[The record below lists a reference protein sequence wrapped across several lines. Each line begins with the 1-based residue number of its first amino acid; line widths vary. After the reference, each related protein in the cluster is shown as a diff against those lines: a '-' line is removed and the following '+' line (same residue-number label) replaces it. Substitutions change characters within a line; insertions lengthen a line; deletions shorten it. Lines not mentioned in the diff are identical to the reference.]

1 MALALHLLWG
11 TELLDRAATLT
22 SRPVVSMLQLPYL
35 MLLVKSRDGLSFQFG
50 ISTWVNTTSHV
61 KSSSSP
67 LVDHVYY

>member
-50 ISTWVNTTSHV
+50 ISTWVEYNIACGNFV
-61 KSSSSP
+61 LSSG
-67 LVDHVYY
+67 